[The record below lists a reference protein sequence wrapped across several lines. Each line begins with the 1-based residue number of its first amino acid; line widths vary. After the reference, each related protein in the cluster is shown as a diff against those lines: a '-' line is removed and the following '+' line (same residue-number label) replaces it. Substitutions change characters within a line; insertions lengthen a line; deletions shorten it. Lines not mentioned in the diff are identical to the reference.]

1 MKLKHLQS
9 LTQQAEDGP
18 FQVLAATWSPNN
30 QKLAVCNNDRVVLL
44 FDEAGV
50 KRDKFPTKPA
60 EHGAGR
66 QSYTVKGLAFSPDS
80 TRIAVGQT
88 DNMVFVYK
96 IGDSWGAKKV
106 ICNKFGTQSPVTCML
121 WMSEGPI
128 IYGQLDGK
136 IRAAHYKS
144 NKSQTLYATGSY
156 VVSLASNTRGTA
168 FISGHADGSIVRYII
183 TEGSSTEQQGRIVVH
198 PVPPYALCWASGC
211 IIAAGCDFSVQFYDQ
226 NGRSCKQFDYSPGS
240 NCPDQKE
247 FTVGCSSPSGQA
259 VVIGSF
265 NRLRLYSW
273 SPSKL
278 TWEEENV
285 MYIPNMYTV
294 SALAWKRDGSRII
307 CGTLCGGMELFES
320 VIKRTVWKNKF
331 EMTYVGPS
339 QVLVK
344 PLNNESN
351 NQSSHGVIL
360 KSQYGHEIED
370 VRVMGEDRYLIGRT
384 RDTLLLGDMERNLL
398 SEVVWPYS
406 ERNEKF
412 YFENPSVCLIFNCGE
427 LTLVEYGNDQIL
439 ATVRTEFVN
448 PHLISVRLN
457 ERKQFNSNEE
467 NKKLAYLLDLKT
479 ICIVDLVVGVVDLQI
494 GHAIKIDWLE
504 LNETGHKL
512 LYRDKSTTLTLLDA
526 RTGHKEI
533 LLNGCSF
540 VQWVI
545 GSDVVVAQGR
555 QGACVWYN
563 IDTPDRVTVLTVA
576 GDVMSVDR
584 ISGKTTIRCQEG
596 ERHYTYDLDER
607 LVEFGTAVHD
617 SDFGRAIL
625 YLESLEDSDDHQYE
639 VDGMWQN
646 LSDIGLQLMNLPVA
660 ARCLAGVGDYCKAW
674 YLQET
679 YKLAENF
686 AKENNNDGM
695 DCPEVWARIA
705 VLNGQL
711 QAAEVLYLE
720 QNKVEKA
727 IQMYLSL
734 HKWENAIH
742 LAESKNRPDVDD
754 LKSQYHFWLLDTC
767 QEEKAAE
774 IKEMEGDK
782 MSALQLYMK
791 AGFFSKAAKLVQD
804 DPELLADS
812 VVEKVLSGLLRL
824 ENYHVAGE
832 LCQSQGN
839 PGKAMEFYCRGN
851 IYAKAVEL
859 ARFISPSEVVSLEE
873 KWGDFL
879 VCQKQQDAAI
889 SHYIESG
896 NTVKALEAAIG
907 ARQWKKSMQ
916 IMQVI
921 EDKTLI
927 TKYGS
932 HLAEHFKTVNDY
944 KTAEKLYMECGMHRE
959 AIQLYL
965 ETGNWE
971 KAHKLLKNNPTLT
984 DLSEELETY
993 GKKLENMGRIKE
1005 AEKLYIALEKIDL
1018 AINMYKNCQRYD
1030 EMMSLVSKYHS
1041 DLVSTT
1047 HVHLAHECETR
1058 GNYRAAEHHFVQA
1071 GEWKLAVKMYRSLD
1085 MWEEAYKIA
1094 KNNGGEYAAEQVAFL
1109 WAKSLGGDSA
1119 IKLLNRLGLLNECI
1133 DHASDSYQFDFAF
1146 ELARSGGT
1154 ERLTEVHY
1162 KYALVLED
1170 DGKFQEAE
1178 KHFVAGMKPKE
1189 AVLMYIHNQDWD
1201 NAERVADQHD
1211 KSAMSD
1217 VLLSRA
1223 KIEFEAA
1230 NYPRFEALMLRCH
1243 KPELIVKQY
1252 QEKGMWVEAL
1262 KSCREYLPTKVDE
1275 VQAEYDRECGARVT
1289 RDINSLFAQAS
1300 QWEQNG
1306 EFKTAVDC
1314 LLKVTST
1321 NCKDDRI
1328 ISKTLNEATRM
1339 TLKYL
1344 DGEECVDAAK
1354 KLGPRL
1360 IEYEEYLLAAKVF
1373 VCADMMK
1380 EAIDAFIAGD
1390 YWSKARK
1397 LSSELDSS
1405 FERYVSECYK
1415 DSLKREGKPE
1425 QLLADMDVEEA
1436 LDMLSA
1442 QGKWSKCLD
1451 VARPHGQVV
1460 LHKYIALYAT
1470 DLLREGN
1477 AFEALN
1483 LYTQYDVPA
1492 FPQNFNIYRRI
1503 ALDVFSK
1510 REMDKV
1516 ESYDIWAKLRD
1527 MFFKLMENTNQPNSE
1542 IWKEFEKY
1550 MFISHLYA
1558 MRCAF
1563 GEISSL
1569 SALVVKLLVALLRYT
1584 DIIPADKGY
1593 YEAGIA
1599 VRDGNRN
1606 AEAFVFLNHY
1616 LDITDAIADGQN
1628 EMIDDTDLQGTDFPT
1643 NVPLPQTMHVENEQH
1658 ELVREWIL
1666 TNAMDRD
1673 ISQSLPTDQRK
1684 LYPSNLTAP
1693 DGGTYPVCI
1702 VSGWPVIDT
1711 KKSNAVTFE
1720 NGRMAIKDD
1729 WTKVMTVSKTIQSSA
1744 VKQTLEFIAKWC
1756 GPPVQQYSFH

>member
-1 MKLKHLQS
+1 M
-9 LTQQAEDGP
+9 G
-18 FQVLAATWSPNN
+18 
-30 QKLAVCNNDRVVLL
+30 
-44 FDEAGV
+44 
-50 KRDKFPTKPA
+50 
-60 EHGAGR
+60 
-66 QSYTVKGLAFSPDS
+66 
-80 TRIAVGQT
+80 
-88 DNMVFVYK
+88 
-96 IGDSWGAKKV
+96 
-106 ICNKFGTQSPVTCML
+106 
-121 WMSEGPI
+121 
-128 IYGQLDGK
+128 
-136 IRAAHYKS
+136 
-144 NKSQTLYATGSY
+144 
-156 VVSLASNTRGTA
+156 TRGTA
-168 FISGHADGSIVRYII
+168 FISGHADGSIVRYTI
-183 TEGSSTEQQGRIVVH
+183 TEGSTIEQQGRVAVH
-198 PVPPYALCWASGC
+198 PVPPYALSWASGY

-226 NGRSCKQFDYSPGS
+226 NGRSSKQFDYSPDCG
-240 NCPDQKE
+240 CPDQKE
-247 FTVGCSSPSGQA
+247 FTIACSSPSGQA
-259 VVIGSF
+259 VIVGSF

-278 TWEEENV
+278 IWEEETAMHV
-285 MYIPNMYTV
+285 PNMYTV
-294 SALAWKRDGSRII
+294 TALAWKRDGSRIV
-307 CGTLCGGMELFES
+307 CGTLCGCVELFES
-320 VIKRTVWKNKF
+320 VIKRNIWKNKF

-344 PLNNESN
+344 PLTNNKENESSN
-351 NQSSHGVIL
+351 GVIL

-412 YFENPSVCLIFNCGE
+412 YFENPNVCMIFNCGE

-494 GHAIKIDWLE
+494 GHGSKIDWLE

-512 LYRDKSTTLTLLDA
+512 LFRDKNATLTLLDA

-563 IDTPDRVTVLTVA
+563 IDTPDRVTVLTVI

-679 YKLAENF
+679 YKLAEKF
-686 AKENNNDGM
+686 AKENNCDGM

-705 VLNGQL
+705 VLNGQT

-720 QNKVEKA
+720 QNQVEKA
-727 IQMYLSL
+727 IEMYLSL
-734 HKWENAIH
+734 YKWENAIS
-742 LAESKNRPDVDD
+742 LAESKNRPDVDE
-754 LKSQYHFWLLDTC
+754 LKLRYHAWLLETY

-774 IKEMEGDK
+774 IEEIEGDK
-782 MSALQLYMK
+782 RTALQLYMK
-791 AGFFSKAAKLVQD
+791 AGLVSKAARLVQD
-804 DPELLADS
+804 DPELLADDTI
-812 VVEKVLSGLLRL
+812 VEKVLSGLLRL
-824 ENYHVAGE
+824 ENYQVAGE

-839 PGKAMEFYCRGN
+839 QSKAMEFYCKGN
-851 IYAKAVEL
+851 IYTKAVEL
-859 ARFISPSEVVSLEE
+859 ARFVSPANVVSLEE

-879 VCQKQQDAAI
+879 VSQKQQDAAI
-889 SHYIESG
+889 SHYIEAG

-907 ARQWKKSMQ
+907 AKQWKKSMQ

-921 EDKTLI
+921 EDKTLV
-927 TKYGS
+927 TKYGA
-932 HLAEHFKTVNDY
+932 HLAEHFKTVNDL
-944 KTAEKLYMECGMHRE
+944 KTAEKLYMECGMHKE

-965 ETGNWE
+965 ETGNWK
-971 KAHKLLKNNPTLT
+971 KAHKLLKDYPALMG
-984 DLSEELETY
+984 LEGELEAY
-993 GKKLENMGRIKE
+993 GKKLENTGRIKE
-1005 AEKLYIALEKIDL
+1005 AEKLYLALDKVDL
-1018 AINMYKNCQRYD
+1018 AIDMYKNIQRYD

-1047 HVHLAHECETR
+1047 HIHLAHECESR
-1058 GNYRAAEHHFVQA
+1058 GNYRAAENHFVQA

-1094 KNNGGEYAAEQVAFL
+1094 KNNGGEHAAEQVAFL

-1133 DHASDSYQFDFAF
+1133 DHACDSYQFDFAF
-1146 ELARSGGT
+1146 ELARSGDA
-1154 ERLTEVHY
+1154 ERLSEVHY

-1178 KHFVAGMKPKE
+1178 KHFIAGMKPKE
-1189 AVLMYIHNQDWD
+1189 AVLMYTHNQDWD
-1201 NAERVADQHD
+1201 NAERVAEQHD
-1211 KSAMSD
+1211 KSAVSD
-1217 VLLSRA
+1217 VLMSRA
-1223 KIEFEAA
+1223 KVEFEAA

-1243 KPELIVKQY
+1243 KPELIIKQY

-1262 KSCREYLPTKVDE
+1262 KSCREYLPAKLDE
-1275 VQAEYDRECGARVT
+1275 VQAEYDRECGARVS
-1289 RDINSLFAQAS
+1289 RDINSLFVQAS

-1314 LLKVTST
+1314 LLKVTSA

-1344 DGEECVDAAK
+1344 DGEECTDAAK

-1360 IEYEEYLLAAKVF
+1360 MECEEYLLAAKVF
-1373 VCADMMK
+1373 MCADMMK

-1390 YWSKARK
+1390 YWSKARQ
-1397 LSSELDSS
+1397 LSSELDPS
-1405 FERYVSECYK
+1405 FERYVLECYK
-1415 DSLKREGKPE
+1415 DHMKREGKPE

-1451 VARPHGQVV
+1451 VARSHGQVV

-1470 DLLREGN
+1470 DLIREGN
-1477 AFEALN
+1477 AIEALN
-1483 LYTQYDVPA
+1483 LYTQYGAPA

-1503 ALDVFSK
+1503 ALDVFGK
-1510 REMDKV
+1510 RGMEKE

-1527 MFFKLMENTNQPNSE
+1527 MFFKLTESVANQTDSDCG
-1542 IWKEFEKY
+1542 KEFEKY
-1550 MFISHLYA
+1550 TFVCHLYA
-1558 MRCAF
+1558 VRCAF
-1563 GEISSL
+1563 ADISSL
-1569 SALVVKLLVALLRYT
+1569 GTLVVKVLVALLRYT
-1584 DIIPADKGY
+1584 DIIPADKAY

-1599 VRDGNRN
+1599 ARDSKRN

-1616 LDITDAIADGQN
+1616 LDITDAITDGQN
-1628 EMIDDTDLQGTDFPT
+1628 EMIDDDTDLQGADFPT
-1643 NVPLPQTMHVENEQH
+1643 NVPLPQTMYVDNEEH
-1658 ELVREWIL
+1658 EQIKEWIL

-1673 ISQSLPTDQRK
+1673 ISQSLPLDQRS
-1684 LYPSNLTAP
+1684 LYPSNLTSP
-1693 DGGTYPVCI
+1693 DGGMYPVCI
-1702 VSGWPVIDT
+1702 ISGWPVIDS
-1711 KKSNAVTFE
+1711 KKSYSVTFE
-1720 NGRMAIKDD
+1720 NGRMANKDD
-1729 WTKVMTVSKTIQSSA
+1729 WTKVMTVSKTVQSSA

>member
-1 MKLKHLQS
+1 MKLKYLQT
-9 LTQQAEDGP
+9 LVEPENGP
-18 FQVLAATWSPNN
+18 SQVLAAAWSPNN

-44 FDEAGV
+44 FDENGV
-50 KRDKFPTKPA
+50 KRDKFPTKPV

-66 QSYTVKGLAFSPDS
+66 KSYTVKGLAFSPDS
-80 TRIAVGQT
+80 SKIAVGQT

-106 ICNKFGTQSPVTCML
+106 ICNKFGTKSPVTCVL

-136 IRAAHYKS
+136 IRAAHCKT

-156 VVSLASNTRGTA
+156 VVSLASNARGTA
-168 FISGHADGSIVRYII
+168 FISGHADGSIVRYTIN
-183 TEGSSTEQQGRIVVH
+183 EGSTNEQQGCIVVH
-198 PVPPYALCWASGC
+198 PVPPYALCWASGY
-211 IIAAGCDFSVQFYDQ
+211 IIAAGCDFTVQFYDQ
-226 NGRSCKQFDYSPGS
+226 NGRSSRQFDYSPTGG
-240 NCPDQKE
+240 CPDQKE
-247 FTVGCSSPSGQA
+247 STVACCSPSGQA
-259 VVIGSF
+259 VVVGSF

-278 TWEEENV
+278 IWEEEKTMDV
-285 MYIPNMYTV
+285 PNLYTV
-294 SALAWKRDGSRII
+294 STLAWKKDGSRLV
-307 CGTLCGGMELFES
+307 CGALCGGMYLFES

-344 PLNNESN
+344 SLSAEDDH
-351 NQSSHGVIL
+351 QSQHGVIL

-398 SEVVWPYS
+398 SEIVWPYS

-412 YFENPSVCLIFNCGE
+412 YFENPSVCMVFNSGE

-457 ERKQFNSNEE
+457 ERKQFNSNED

-479 ICIVDLVVGVVDLQI
+479 ICIVDLVIGVVDLQI
-494 GHAIKIDWLE
+494 GHGSKIDWLE

-512 LYRDKSTTLTLLDA
+512 LYRDKSATLTLLDA

-555 QGACVWYN
+555 HGACVWYN
-563 IDTPDRVTVLTVA
+563 IDTPDRVTVLTVT
-576 GDVMSVDR
+576 GEVTSVDR
-584 ISGKTTIRCQEG
+584 AFGKTTIYSQDG
-596 ERHYTYDLDER
+596 ERQCTYDLDER

-646 LSDIGLQLMNLPVA
+646 LADIGLQLMNLTVA
-660 ARCLAGVGDYCKAW
+660 ARCYAGVGDHCKAW

-679 YKLAENF
+679 NKLAEKYS
-686 AKENNNDGM
+686 KENNCDGM
-695 DCPEVWARIA
+695 ECPEVWARIA
-705 VLNGQL
+705 LLNGQL
-711 QAAEVLYLE
+711 QAAEVIYLE
-720 QNKVEKA
+720 QNEVDKA

-734 HKWENAIH
+734 HKWENAIR
-742 LAESKNRPDVDD
+742 LAELKNRPDVND
-754 LKSQYHFWLLDTC
+754 LKSRYHLWLLETH
-767 QEEKAAE
+767 QEERAAE

-782 MSALQLYMK
+782 RPALELYMK
-791 AGFFSKAAKLVQD
+791 AGLFSRAAKLVQD
-804 DPELLADS
+804 DPDLMADEY
-812 VVEKVLSGLLRL
+812 VIENVLSGLLRL
-824 ENYHVAGE
+824 KNYHVAGE
-832 LCQSQGN
+832 LCQSQGK
-839 PGKAMEFYCRGN
+839 PEKAIEFYCKGN
-851 IYAKAVEL
+851 IYIKAVEL
-859 ARFISPSEVVSLEE
+859 ARFVSPAEVVTLEE
-873 KWGDFL
+873 KWGDYL
-879 VCQKQQDAAI
+879 VSQKQQDAAI
-889 SHYIESG
+889 SHYIEAG

-907 ARQWKKSMQ
+907 AKQWKKAMQ

-921 EDKTLI
+921 EDKSLV
-927 TKYGS
+927 TKYGA
-932 HLAEHFKTVNDY
+932 HLANHFKSVNDV
-944 KTAEKLYMECGMHRE
+944 KTAEKLYMECGMYKE
-959 AIQLYL
+959 VIQLHL
-965 ETGNWE
+965 EAGNWE
-971 KAHKLLKNNPTLT
+971 RAHKLVKNNPALA
-984 DLSEELETY
+984 DLNVDLEAY
-993 GKKLENMGRIKE
+993 GKTLENTGRLKE
-1005 AEKLYIALEKIDL
+1005 AEKLYVALDKVDL
-1018 AINMYKNCQRYD
+1018 AISMYKNFHRYD
-1030 EMMSLVSKYHS
+1030 EMMTLVSKYHS

-1047 HVHLAHECETR
+1047 FVHLAQECETQ
-1058 GNYRAAEHHFVQA
+1058 GNYRAAENHYVQA

-1094 KNNGGEYAAEQVAFL
+1094 KNNGGERAAEQVAFL
-1109 WAKSLGGDSA
+1109 WAKSLGGESA
-1119 IKLLNRLGLLNECI
+1119 VKLLNRLGLLNECI
-1133 DHASDSYQFDFAF
+1133 DHANDSYQFDFAF
-1146 ELARSGGT
+1146 ELARSGNA
-1154 ERLTEVHY
+1154 ERLADVHY

-1178 KHFVAGMKPKE
+1178 VHFVAGFKPKE
-1189 AVLMYIHNQDWD
+1189 AVLMYTHNQDWD
-1201 NAERVADQHD
+1201 NAERVAEQHD
-1211 KSAMSD
+1211 KTSITD
-1217 VLLSRA
+1217 VLMSRA

-1230 NYPRFEALMLRCH
+1230 NYPKFEALLLRCH
-1243 KPELIVKQY
+1243 NPELIVKQY

-1262 KSCREYLPTKVDE
+1262 KSCREYLPAKLDKMQE
-1275 VQAEYDRECGARVT
+1275 EYDRECGARVT
-1289 RDINSLFAQAS
+1289 RDINSLFVQAS

-1314 LLKVTST
+1314 LLKVTSN

-1328 ISKTLNEATRM
+1328 ILKTLNEATRL

-1344 DGEECVDAAK
+1344 DGDECTDAAK
-1354 KLGPRL
+1354 NLGPRL
-1360 IEYEEYLLAAKVF
+1360 MDYEEYLLAAKVF

-1397 LSSELDSS
+1397 LASELDSS

-1415 DSLKREGKPE
+1415 DYLKREGKPE
-1425 QLLADMDVEEA
+1425 QLLADMDAEEA

-1451 VARPHGQVV
+1451 IARPHGQVV
-1460 LHKYIALYAT
+1460 LHKYVALYAT
-1470 DLLREGN
+1470 DLLREGKV
-1477 AFEALN
+1477 FDALN
-1483 LYTQYDVPA
+1483 LYTQQEVPA

-1503 ALDVFSK
+1503 ALDMFCK
-1510 REMDKV
+1510 REMDKP
-1516 ESYDIWAKLRD
+1516 ECYDYWAKLRD
-1527 MFFKLMENTNQPNSE
+1527 MFYTLMESTKQTDPDCG
-1542 IWKEFEKY
+1542 KEFEKY
-1550 MFISHLYA
+1550 MFISHLYG

-1563 GEISSL
+1563 SPISSL
-1569 SALVVKLLVALLRYT
+1569 SALVVKHLVALLRYT
-1584 DIIPADKGY
+1584 DVIPADKAY
-1593 YEAGIA
+1593 YEAGVA
-1599 VRDGNRN
+1599 AQDGKRF

-1616 LDITDAIADGQN
+1616 LDITDAIAEGQN
-1628 EMIDDTDLQGTDFPT
+1628 EMVDDTDLQGTDFPT
-1643 NVPLPQTMHVENEQH
+1643 NVPLPQSLYVLADKHEQ
-1658 ELVREWIL
+1658 VREWIL

-1673 ISQSLPTDQRK
+1673 THQSLPLDQRQ

-1693 DGGTYPVCI
+1693 DGSVYPTCVI
-1702 VSGWPVIDT
+1702 SGWPVIDV
-1711 KKSNAVTFE
+1711 KKSLAITFE
-1720 NGRMAIKDD
+1720 SGKMAVKDD
-1729 WTKVMTVSKTIQSSA
+1729 WTKVMTVSKTIQSSSI
-1744 VKQTLEFIAKWC
+1744 KQILEFIGKWC